1 MNGVS
6 AVGVL
11 GMGIIG
17 TPFMGVL
24 QDREVDK
31 QLAADMP
38 AIHQQVSAPARP
50 SIFGDIPSLDGAAI
64 ETLSEAE
71 AATLK
76 SIQDGKKKG
85 SFAKIAVLPGF
96 MLLVF
101 LILFFYFRSRGGYKP
116 VEI

>member
-1 MNGVS
+1 
-6 AVGVL
+6 
-11 GMGIIG
+11 
-17 TPFMGVL
+17 MGVL

-31 QLAADMP
+31 QLATDLP

-64 ETLSEAE
+64 EALGESD
-71 AATLK
+71 AAAVK
-76 SIQDGKKKG
+76 GVQDSKKKG